1 MARMPRLFV
10 EGCAQHIVQRGNNR
24 SVFFRRGGLR
34 VLLPKIKGMRGEVR
48 SQRPRICFNDL

>member
-24 SVFFRRGGLR
+24 SVCFFAEADYAFYCQKLKGCAEKYEVSLVGR
-34 VLLPKIKGMRGEVR
+34 V
-48 SQRPRICFNDL
+48 N

>member
-24 SVFFRRGGLR
+24 SVCFFAEADYAFYCQ
-34 VLLPKIKGMRGEVR
+34 KIKEVR
-48 SQRPRICFNDL
+48 GKI